1 MSWTPSLVSDH
12 LLFYPRTPSQEAP
25 EVSEVFFPVSG
36 ESLMA
41 FWPFIILGVVN
52 KALPG
57 FLILSGS
64 FPNLILSSLSCIP
77 YIYKEIVR

>member
-1 MSWTPSLVSDH
+1 
-12 LLFYPRTPSQEAP
+12 
-25 EVSEVFFPVSG
+25 
-36 ESLMA
+36 MA
-41 FWPFIILGVVN
+41 FWPFIILGVAD